1 MNQVLSLKS
10 SKTLHQLNSLRY
22 KNAGNPSEQAYF
34 QHQRRQADAPDPG
47 LQKAWFNS
55 MRNVLEEID
64 QVLRCVPE
72 IMPFRFLDLG
82 CCPGG
87 FSSYILEKNPHAVGV
102 GISLPVERGGHACL
116 LEEDHLSRFELHWA
130 DLTQYQLGPAAIADP
145 RLQNIPFIPGF
156 DLVVIDGHPL
166 RCATGLAHDNVHL
179 HGDRLLISQIIVG
192 LVSVSVGGTVILK
205 QSKPERLITAQL
217 MYLLDVLCADV
228 RTWKP
233 VTMHSTRPTF
243 YIVGKGF
250 RLGCQAMRWNQI
262 LDSLM
267 NLWVQL
273 SYAGHDG
280 KGRRLF
286 PTDLDFIVNDQTLK
300 TAYAP
305 RLHQLSEHIWI
316 TQSKSLQGWR
326 SAQATGF

>member
-1 MNQVLSLKS
+1 MNQTVPLKS
-10 SKTLHQLNSLRY
+10 SKTLRQLNALRY
-22 KNAGNPSEQAYF
+22 KNASQASEQAYF
-34 QHQRRQADAPDPG
+34 QHQRKQADAPDPA

-55 MRNVLEEID
+55 MRTVMEEID

-72 IMPFRFLDLG
+72 TTPFRFLDLG

-87 FSSYILEKNPHAVGV
+87 FSSYMLRKNPHASGV

-116 LEEDHLSRFELHWA
+116 LEEDDLLRFELHWA
-130 DLTQYQLGPAAIADP
+130 DLTQYQLGPAFIDDP
-145 RLQNIPFIPGF
+145 QLRNIPFTPGF

-166 RCATGLAHDNVHL
+166 RCATGLPNNDVHL
-179 HGDRLLISQIIVG
+179 HGDRLLVSQIIVG
-192 LVSVSVGGTVILK
+192 LVSVAVGGTVILK

-217 MYLLDVLCADV
+217 IFLLDLLCTDV

-233 VTMHSTRPTF
+233 VSMHSTRSTF
-243 YIVGKGF
+243 YVVGKGF
-250 RLGCQAMRWNQI
+250 RLGVQAMRWYQI
-262 LDSLM
+262 LDGLM

-273 SYAGHDG
+273 CYAGHDG

-286 PTDLDFIVNDQTLK
+286 ATDMDFIVNNKTLK

-305 RLHQLSEHIWI
+305 RLQQLSEHIWT
-316 TQSKSLQGWR
+316 TQSKCLQGWR
-326 SAQATGF
+326 NAQAEGF